1 MDYPSIVLVSGS
13 VRSVN
18 PGTAGRIN
26 DKFCTRL
33 HPGIIDRVLNGT
45 RVHCTRVRYP
55 GRHKSKCY
63 QIWYSENEIFPIA

>member
-1 MDYPSIVLVSGS
+1 MDRPSIVLVSGS

-33 HPGIIDRVLNGT
+33 YPRIIDMVLNGT
-45 RVHCTRVRYP
+45 RVQCTRVRYL
-55 GRHKSKCY
+55 GRYKSKCY
-63 QIWYSENEIFPIA
+63 KNGIVNTRFSL